1 MDDPGRSTWPRG
13 PGAHRFYLGDMPQQP
28 LAQVPVDAIWDWQEH
43 GSCRSADPTLFFHPQ
58 NERGSAR
65 RSRDLAAKA
74 VCASCPVRIECADYA
89 VRARE
94 PYGVWGG
101 LTEEDREAIYARI
114 DLADYPRTR
123 GEGARMAAPEI
134 DAAIRPLMSVSA

>member
-1 MDDPGRSTWPRG
+1 
-13 PGAHRFYLGDMPQQP
+13 MPQQP
-28 LAQVPVDAIWDWQEH
+28 LAQVPVDAVWDWQEQ

-65 RSRDLAAKA
+65 RSRDLAAKS
-74 VCASCPVRIECADYA
+74 VCASCPVRLECADYA

-101 LTEEDREAIYARI
+101 LTEEERERIYARI
-114 DLADYPRTR
+114 DLAEYPRQR

-134 DAAIRPLMSVSA
+134 DAAIRPLVSVPA